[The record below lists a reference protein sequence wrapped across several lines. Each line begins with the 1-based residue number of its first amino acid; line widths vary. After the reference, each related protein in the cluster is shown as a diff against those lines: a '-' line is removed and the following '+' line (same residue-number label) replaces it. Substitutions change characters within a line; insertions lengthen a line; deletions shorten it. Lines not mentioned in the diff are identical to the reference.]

1 VEVKGMPPLM
11 AAIEATRE
19 ISPAPAATTLSLLAL
34 FLPVGFMG
42 GAAGRFMSSFGLT
55 ASFVIAVSLLIAFT
69 LTPMLSARLMG
80 NGEWGIGNRESG
92 IGSRESGNRR
102 CFPLPIPHSPFPTPH
117 SPH

>member
-1 VEVKGMPPLM
+1 
-11 AAIEATRE
+11 
-19 ISPAPAATTLSLLAL
+19 L

-80 NGEWGIGNRESG
+80 NREWGIGSGESGIGNRESG
-92 IGSRESGNRR
+92 VGSQDIDAVS
-102 CFPLPIPHSPFPTPH
+102 HSPFPTPH
-117 SPH
+117 SPPPIPPSPFSTLIALIRGCSNGQWRIAVSSAP